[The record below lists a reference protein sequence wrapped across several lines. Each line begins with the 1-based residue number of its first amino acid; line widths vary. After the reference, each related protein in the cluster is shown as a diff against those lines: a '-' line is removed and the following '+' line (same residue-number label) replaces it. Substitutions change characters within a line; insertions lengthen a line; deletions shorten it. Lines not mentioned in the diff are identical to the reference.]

1 MVDQTRKS
9 DEEWRQEKPRVGIS
23 TCLLGE
29 NVRYDGQHKHD
40 RFLTGTL
47 GKYFEWVPVC
57 PEVECGLPTPREA
70 MRLVGEPE
78 NPRLITSRTE
88 RDMTERMQ
96 SFSRKRVQ
104 ELEDENLCGFIF
116 KSKSPSSG
124 MERVKVY
131 DENGVPRNVGV
142 GVFAR
147 EFMEHFPLLPVEE
160 DGRLHDAHLRE
171 NFIENIFC
179 LKAYRD
185 AVADDGVGALVDFH
199 GTHKM
204 QFMAHDPQRQQQM
217 GRLVA
222 NASKMD
228 RDALF
233 EQYEELLVN
242 TMREMPT
249 IGRHANVLTHM
260 LGYFKEEL
268 TSDEKQE
275 LLEVLERYRGQF
287 VPLIVPVTLMRH
299 FVRKYDEPY
308 LKRQSYLNPHPTELK
323 LRNHA

>member
-1 MVDQTRKS
+1 MEDKIRKS
-9 DEEWRQEKPRVGIS
+9 DDEWQQEKPRVGIS

-70 MRLVGEPE
+70 MRLVGDPE
-78 NPRLITSRTE
+78 APRLVTARTE
-88 RDMTERMQ
+88 KDMTERMKN
-96 SFSRKRVQ
+96 FSQKRVK

-116 KSKSPSSG
+116 KSGSPSSG
-124 MERVKVY
+124 MERIKVY
-131 DENGVPRNVGV
+131 DENGVPNKVGV
-142 GVFAR
+142 GMFAR
-147 EFMEHFPLLPVEE
+147 EFMDHFPLLPVED
-160 DGRLHDAHLRE
+160 DGRLHDPHLRE

-179 LKAYRD
+179 LKDYRD
-185 AVADDGVGALVDFH
+185 AVANDGIGALVEFH
-199 GTHKM
+199 GTHKL
-204 QFMAHDPQRQQQM
+204 QLMAHDPQRQQQM

-222 NASKMD
+222 DASKME

-233 EQYEELLVN
+233 DQYEELLVEA
-242 TMREMPT
+242 MREMPR

-275 LLEVLERYRGQF
+275 LLEVLDQYRDEL
-287 VPLIVPVTLMRH
+287 VPLIVPVTLMQH
-299 FVRKYDEPY
+299 YVRKYDEPY